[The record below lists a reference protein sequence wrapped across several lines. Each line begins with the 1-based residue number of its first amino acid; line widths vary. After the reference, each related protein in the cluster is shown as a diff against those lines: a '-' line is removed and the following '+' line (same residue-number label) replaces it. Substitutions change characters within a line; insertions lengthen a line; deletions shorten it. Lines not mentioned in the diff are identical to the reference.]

1 MFTHGFITPIN
12 SKIMNKSSKI
22 LNEAFIETSST
33 SSTRYNQEFSSNRRS
48 SSLQMAGIPARAG
61 ARVGIS
67 IIGTFFKNY
76 PYISSFL
83 VTGMKGSF
91 ADAVAQIS
99 ASSSSSDND
108 IENDNK
114 FDILR
119 NIAFIMYA
127 GGYQGCAQ
135 YFIYNKLFPV
145 WFGAG
150 SQLTTVMKKVA
161 FDLLVLT
168 PTLCLPCAYLT
179 KATIF
184 NGIGLRSLKE
194 GLKNYWHDVKYKGL
208 VFKYWM
214 LWGPVQSVTFSVIPA
229 HFRIAFIAVISFF
242 WLIILSAISSTP
254 KD

>member
-1 MFTHGFITPIN
+1 MLIISSNGFISPIIHT
-12 SKIMNKSSKI
+12 KIINKSSNLSHKRS
-22 LNEAFIETSST
+22 L
-33 SSTRYNQEFSSNRRS
+33 SNRRS
-48 SSLQMAGIPARAG
+48 SSSLKMTGLPARAG
-61 ARVGIS
+61 ARVGVS
-67 IIGTFFKNY
+67 ILGTFFKNY

-99 ASSSSSDND
+99 GSNSSSTTDDN
-108 IENDNK
+108 NDNK
-114 FDILR
+114 FDIVR

-135 YFIYNKLFPV
+135 YFIYNKVFPI
-145 WFGAG
+145 WFGSG

-179 KATIF
+179 KAIIY
-184 NGIGLRSLKE
+184 NGIGFKSLKQ
-194 GLKNYWHDVKYKGL
+194 GLKDYWHDAKHNGL
-208 VFKYWM
+208 VLKYWM
-214 LWGPVQSVTFSVIPA
+214 IWGPVQSLTFSVVPV
-229 HFRIAFIAVISFF
+229 HWRISFIASISFF

-254 KD
+254 KE